1 MECTALSTAIKCSA
15 LLPLFP
21 CPKRSTWQT
30 QILVMPLYGL
40 LFNTVYA
47 VAGKVAKQA
56 AKVKIRR
63 IA

>member
-1 MECTALSTAIKCSA
+1 MECTALNTAIKCSA

-21 CPKRSTWQT
+21 CPRHSTRQT
-30 QILVMPLYGL
+30 LVMPLCGL

-56 AKVKIRR
+56 AKVKLHR